1 MQNVTVVSRGATQ
14 VFVVD
19 FSHCDPGR
27 YGPIVQEAERTLC
40 RQPLR
45 SVRVVTVFQ
54 DVSFDMSTVKEMQK
68 YASTVMPHL
77 KKCALV
83 GIDGMKKVVFGGIKP
98 LFTIP
103 VELFGDVES
112 AQAWV
117 AQD

>member
-1 MQNVTVVSRGATQ
+1 MQNITVGWVGAAR

-19 FSHCDPGR
+19 FSSCEPGT
-27 YGPIVQEAERTLC
+27 YAPVVQEAQDVLC

-54 DVSFDMSTVKEMQK
+54 DVTFDMGTVKEMQQ

-103 VELFGDVES
+103 VELFKDVE
-112 AQAWV
+112 AARQWV
-117 AQD
+117 AQG